1 MTALT
6 LFSVKGNSRSPSSWI
21 FKKVSTRSSAS
32 NLPLLVVML
41 SLCSLTIFW
50 SILSTLSCSFSSLL
64 LIPVT
69 WSTHFTEG
77 KTSAAQK
84 PVASSAISVTA
95 PMNESWS
102 LHFFPKAALAISS
115 LAISGDET
123 TRVETSPSCR
133 CIRGPYISWPFLS
146 AGDEVGR
153 WPGCACGNSMI
164 ESLALD
170 LLTFLN
176 SMIENR
182 RKAKRVEEE
191 GNSMSRMKRM

>member
-1 MTALT
+1 MGLNDIVIEQKLKVLTNMTALT
-6 LFSVKGNSRSPSSWI
+6 LFSAKGNSRSPSSWI

-102 LHFFPKAALAISS
+102 LHFFPKSRSCYNGNVTEDISS
-115 LAISGDET
+115 LRLIVDPECEAILLMTFDTSSSLINWKDL
-123 TRVETSPSCR
+123 TR
-133 CIRGPYISWPFLS
+133 
-146 AGDEVGR
+146 
-153 WPGCACGNSMI
+153 
-164 ESLALD
+164 LALRSSVAHSFRTC
-170 LLTFLN
+170 LQ
-176 SMIENR
+176 
-182 RKAKRVEEE
+182 
-191 GNSMSRMKRM
+191 